1 MDTRKNNGSQDAND
15 MGRRSFIKGTG
26 AAMIGGALAYNLGF
40 PNEAFAANKGTLK
53 VGLIGCGGR
62 GTGATIQALTAD
74 PDVVLTAMGDVFPD
88 RLEEAYAAI
97 TKVKPDEVKV
107 PRRRQYIGFDAY
119 QKVIDSGVDVVILT
133 TPPAFRPGH
142 LEAAIAAGKHVFCE
156 KPVAVDAPGVR
167 KVLAAA
173 KEAKAKNLSLMSGFC
188 FRRDYANMAAFGKV
202 LDGAIGDV
210 RTVTTFRNGGELWTK
225 PRQPDWTDMV
235 YKMRNWY
242 YHDWLSGD
250 FIVEQ
255 AVHSIDMMSWAMGD
269 RLPVRATGTGGRQR
283 RVDEIYGN
291 IYDHFAIEYEYA
303 DGAKGIHFCR
313 QQAGTTGRNTVE
325 VAGTL
330 GNANFMIGRE
340 HVITGKNPWKYE
352 GENNNM
358 FQAEHDEL
366 FASIR
371 SGKPVNDG
379 EWMANST
386 MLAILGKM
394 VGYSGQ
400 SITLEEAF
408 NSELAIG
415 PKLEEYDWDLVWE
428 TQPVAVPGITK
439 VL

>member
-1 MDTRKNNGSQDAND
+1 MDNKINGSLDVS
-15 MGRRSFIKGTG
+15 RRSFIKNTG
-26 AAMIGGALAYNLGF
+26 AAVIGGAVACNLGF
-40 PNEAFAANKGTLK
+40 SGEAFGAGVNKGTLK

-88 RLEEAYAAI
+88 RLEEAYNAI
-97 TKVKPDEVKV
+97 TKVKPDKVKV
-107 PRRRQYIGFDAY
+107 PKRRQYIGFDAY
-119 QKVIDSGVDVVILT
+119 QKVIDSNVDVVILT

-142 LEAAIAAGKHVFCE
+142 LEAAVAGGKHVFCE

-173 KEAKAKNLSLMSGFC
+173 KAAKEKDLSLMSGFC
-188 FRRDYANMAAFGKV
+188 FRRDYANMAAFGQV

-210 RTVTTFRNGGELWTK
+210 RTVTTFRYGGELWNK

-242 YHDWLSGD
+242 YYDWLSGD

-255 AVHSIDMMSWAMGD
+255 AVHSIDMMSWIMGD
-269 RLPVRATGTGGRQR
+269 RLPVRAIGSGGRQR
-283 RVDEIYGN
+283 RVDDIYGN

-313 QQAGTTGRNTVE
+313 QQAGTAGRNTVE
-325 VAGTL
+325 AAGTL
-330 GNANFMIGRE
+330 GDARFMIGRE

-352 GENNNM
+352 GETNNM
-358 FQAEHDEL
+358 FQTEHDEL

-386 MLAILGKM
+386 MLAILGRM

-400 SITLEEAF
+400 TITLEEAL
-408 NSELAIG
+408 NSDVSIG
-415 PKLEEYDWDLVWE
+415 PGLDEYNWDLVWK
-428 TQPVAVPGITK
+428 TQPVPVPGTTK

>member
-1 MDTRKNNGSQDAND
+1 MDNGKNNGLSDNKD
-15 MGRRSFIKGTG
+15 MGRRLFIKNSG
-26 AAMIGGALAYNLGF
+26 AAVIGGALACNLGF
-40 PNEAFAANKGTLK
+40 ASQAFGANKGTLK

-62 GTGATIQALTAD
+62 GTGAAIQALTAD

-88 RLEEAYAAI
+88 RLEEAYNAI
-97 TKVKPDEVKV
+97 TKMKPDMVKV
-107 PRRRQYIGFDAY
+107 PRRRRYIGFDAY
-119 QKVIDSGVDVVILT
+119 QKVIDSGVDVVLLT

-142 LEAAIAAGKHVFCE
+142 LEAAVAAGKHVFCE

-173 KEAKAKNLSLMSGFC
+173 KEAKAKGLSLMSGFC
-188 FRRDYANMAAFGKV
+188 FRRDSANMAAFGKV
-202 LDGAIGDV
+202 LEGAIGNV
-210 RTVTTFRNGGELWTK
+210 RTVTTFRFGGELWTK
-225 PRQPDWTDMV
+225 PRQPGWTDMV

-283 RVDEIYGN
+283 RVDDIYGN

-313 QQAGTTGRNTVE
+313 QQAGTAGRNTVE

-330 GNANFMIGRE
+330 GDARMMIGRE
-340 HVITGKNPWKYE
+340 HVITGKHPWKFE

-386 MLAILGKM
+386 MLGILGRM

-400 SITLEEAF
+400 SITLEEAL
-408 NSELAIG
+408 NSEQEIG
-415 PKLEEYDWDLVWE
+415 PKLDEYDWDLLWE